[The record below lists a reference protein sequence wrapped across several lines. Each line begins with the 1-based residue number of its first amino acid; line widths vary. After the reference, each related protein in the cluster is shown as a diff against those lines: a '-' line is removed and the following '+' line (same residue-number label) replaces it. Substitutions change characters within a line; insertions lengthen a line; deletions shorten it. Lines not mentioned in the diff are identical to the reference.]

1 VAALSPA
8 IWELVPLVSGR
19 KSARSRI
26 VRVLLAVCVAL
37 LFIGWI
43 VRAYGRFG
51 AQLSALG
58 GLALGD
64 TRGDIRYKLGVP
76 PVVFDKAEAGET
88 GIGAYYT
95 STDPEKD
102 PVNALPEGADINSYP
117 IWSYTYGP
125 SPGPHVDLTFD
136 ASTGRISKISCID
149 SSDPPTS
156 YCGRIVGAGI
166 GDPEFRIAALFG
178 SPLRQSIDDRSGVKT
193 MDYSDIGV
201 LFLLARQRVYGI
213 SVVGSGAHKQPP
225 LHRFLLWFTSDLRT

>member
-1 VAALSPA
+1 M
-8 IWELVPLVSGR
+8 VSGR
-19 KSARSRI
+19 QSTRARI
-26 VRVLLAVCVAL
+26 VQVLLAVCVAL
-37 LFIGWI
+37 LFIGWMM
-43 VRAYGRFG
+43 RAYGRFG
-51 AQLSALG
+51 AQLSVLG

-64 TRGDIRYKLGVP
+64 THGDIRYKLGVP
-76 PVVFDKAEAGET
+76 PVVFDNADSGET
-88 GIGAYYT
+88 GIGVHY
-95 STDPEKD
+95 TDPEKD
-102 PVNALPEGADINSYP
+102 PANALPSGANINRYP
-117 IWSYTYGP
+117 IWSYNYGP
-125 SPGPHVDLTFD
+125 SPGGPRVDLTFD
-136 ASTGRISKISCID
+136 AGTGRVTKITCID

-225 LHRFLLWFTSDLRT
+225 PHRFLLWFTSDLRT